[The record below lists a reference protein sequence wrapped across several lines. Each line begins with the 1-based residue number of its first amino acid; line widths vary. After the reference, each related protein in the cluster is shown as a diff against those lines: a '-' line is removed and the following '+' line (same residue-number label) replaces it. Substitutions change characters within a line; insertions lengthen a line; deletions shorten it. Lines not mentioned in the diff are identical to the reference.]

1 MNLCSRDAE
10 MSLIGSMLMDNEC
23 IRGVLELITDQ
34 DFFFDDAR
42 MAFAAITQVAAT
54 GEPADLVTVSDKLAD
69 QSDNVLAL
77 LAEAAK
83 NTPSF
88 ENAPAYAAVVQELSD
103 RRKIV
108 LEAQMLITE
117 IQDRSIP
124 VSNTVETYS
133 TRISS
138 IERQREAV
146 VHKVSDRIGREFLQP
161 LDDRYQGIVDP
172 MGWSYGVKD
181 LDNQVM
187 GIHEQDLIVIAGRP
201 SMGKTA
207 TINNIIAAN
216 LPAAIEQD
224 APIIDFSM
232 EMSFA
237 KRAIGLV
244 GCMGRI
250 PLDALKNPKE
260 KMEDDHWPKL
270 TYPVSTLQKAPY
282 YMEDSAHSIE
292 LIERKVREVY
302 ERHGKVGMVLVDYL
316 GLMTGGK
323 NEGSDR
329 TDMAVGERVLR
340 LKKLAKDYNTRVVV
354 LSQLSRRVE
363 QRPNKRPIMSDLI
376 DSGTIEAAA
385 DTILF
390 LYRDEYYNKENP
402 DVKGLIELIVRKCRE
417 GEVGTVVAA
426 AMLHMGLITDI
437 APANLQMGA

>member
-10 MSLIGSMLMDNEC
+10 MSLIGSMIMDNEC
-23 IRGVLELITDQ
+23 IRGVLELINDQ
-34 DFFFDDAR
+34 DFFYDDAR

-54 GEPADLVTVSDKLAD
+54 GEPADLVTVSERLAD
-69 QSDNVLAL
+69 RSDNAVAL

-108 LEAQMLITE
+108 LEAQMLITD

-124 VSNTVETYS
+124 VSDTVETYS

-146 VHKVSDRIGREFLQP
+146 VHKVSDRIAGEFLQP
-161 LDDRYQGIVDP
+161 LDDRYQGLVDP

-216 LPAAIEQD
+216 LPRAIELD

-232 EMSFA
+232 EMSFS

-260 KMEDDHWPKL
+260 KMEDDYWPKL

-292 LIERKVREVY
+292 MIERKVREVY

-329 TDMAVGERVLR
+329 TDMAVGERILR

-426 AMLHMGLITDI
+426 AMLHMGLITDL
-437 APANLQMGA
+437 APANLQMAA